1 MMITLCSELP
11 EIEWTSENA
20 PDSEHVAK
28 TFLQGERSL
37 AAIRHDREIQET
49 LDTFLDAAGE
59 DALLISTGIDGEIML
74 RTASAQQCLVLTG
87 RTADVLSGYLHGE
100 TVTAQDRMDMTV
112 RSRS

>member
-1 MMITLCSELP
+1 MITLCPELP
-11 EIEWTSENA
+11 AIEWTSRDQ

-37 AAIRHDREIQET
+37 AVLRNDREIQET
-49 LDTFLDAAGE
+49 LDAFLNAAGE
-59 DALLISTGIDGEIML
+59 EALLISTGVDGEIML
-74 RTASAQQCLVLTG
+74 RPASAEECIVLTG

-100 TVTAQDRMDMTV
+100 NVTAQDRMDMTV